1 MKLGFCESADE
12 EEAKEGEVTEVVE
25 TEEVKPFTLGN
36 LQLPPG
42 DELHL
47 EGSSEEEGEENNS
60 SVKGASQQYVDDKYE
75 GFATTKDD
83 LGVFTAKGES
93 LNENFKEDYEKVL
106 PSMAIL
112 SQPAPPR
119 QKKEYQG
126 RLKKS

>member
-47 EGSSEEEGEENNS
+47 EDSSEEEGEENNS
-60 SVKGASQQYVDDKYE
+60 SVKGVSQQ
-75 GFATTKDD
+75 
-83 LGVFTAKGES
+83 
-93 LNENFKEDYEKVL
+93 
-106 PSMAIL
+106 
-112 SQPAPPR
+112 
-119 QKKEYQG
+119 
-126 RLKKS
+126 